1 MEVLLN
7 HAQGIDR
14 IFKIM
19 KKHYTLDL
27 KKEASLHKE
36 VYDLRTDNNIL
47 KEIKNLNHMYI
58 NMFLRSS

>member
-1 MEVLLN
+1 MEDLLN
-7 HAQGIDR
+7 HAQGTDR

-36 VYDLRTDNNIL
+36 VCDLRTENNIL
-47 KEIKNLNHMYI
+47 KEIRNLNHMYVK
-58 NMFLRSS
+58 MFLRSS